1 MNTSNSHKRIYFLDA
16 MRGVLMTLGIILHSA
31 NVFSESP
38 WAIQNIQTSVFFS
51 DLVSFIHLFRMP
63 AFFIVSGFFCHM
75 TLSRYGHNLFINV
88 RIPRIVIPLAITAI
102 SLNSI
107 QNWLLMEYQGVTFN
121 LLTADYWLQGKW
133 VSHLWFLNCLV
144 YYFLIASILYAYFS
158 KFLQKLGS
166 LICRLILNSKGLYLF
181 VLPLL
186 SLAFVKIS
194 YLVPEPPNH
203 IYDLSI
209 SESIRYSIYFVFG
222 VLAGFRRE
230 LLWELMQPNW
240 TKLVGILLISAV
252 FLNIPADQSSLTY
265 LFDLYA
271 NALYP
276 WLLCFSCFFIFYKY
290 FNTRSG
296 FFSYLSGAS
305 YTIYLFHH
313 LFVIL
318 YGLILVNIKLGIFL
332 KFTILVTSTFFTTA
346 LIHQY
351 LILKLPVLLYLFNGK
366 RG

>member
-1 MNTSNSHKRIYFLDA
+1 MNNSNGHERIYFLDA

-31 NVFSESP
+31 NVFSDSP
-38 WAIQNIQTSVFFS
+38 WAIQNMETSEFFS
-51 DLVSFIHLFRMP
+51 SLVSFIHLFRMP

-75 TLSRYGHNLFINV
+75 TLSRYGHNLFVNV
-88 RIPRIVIPLAITAI
+88 RIPRIVIPLVITAI

-107 QNWLLMEYQGVTFN
+107 QNWLLIEHQGAAFS

-158 KFLQKLGS
+158 NPLQKLGS
-166 LICRLILNSKGLYLF
+166 LICSLILHSKSLYLF

-194 YLVPEPPNH
+194 YLVPEVPNH

-209 SESIRYSIYFVFG
+209 SESIRYSVYFIFG
-222 VLAGFRRE
+222 VLVGFRRE

-240 TKLVGILLISAV
+240 VKLVGVLFITAA
-252 FLNIPADQSSLTY
+252 FLKIPADQNSLIY
-265 LFDLYA
+265 LFNLYA
-271 NALYP
+271 NALFP
-276 WLLCFSCFFIFYKY
+276 WILCFLCFFMFYKF
-290 FNTRSG
+290 FNTRSA

-318 YGLILVNIKLGIFL
+318 YGLVLVNIELDIFL
-332 KFTILVTSTFFTTA
+332 KFTTLVISTFITTA

-351 LILKLPVLLYLFNGK
+351 LILKSPILLYLFNGK